1 MYNFQKPENALKRA
15 AELRAIGQSDEALVI
30 LHSAIGHRFFRIQGW
45 DMVQEQIMLEYVAL
59 CIDQDKLRLA
69 REGLHQYRL
78 ISQHA
83 NVSSLAKVI
92 VELLDRAENRLV
104 SAKSKLQ
111 VSDAG
116 KSQTQLS
123 GGIVEEG
130 MEYDETPE
138 GLMASTLQVEMR
150 DQCSKT
156 LHDVYRFLW
165 EIYKMILDIS
175 RATPKLE
182 KVYHE
187 TARKAITFC
196 RENAR
201 LVEFKRLCDV
211 MRGHYSFLLK
221 VQNKPEM
228 ECMLKPE
235 LHIETR
241 VNQLITACELGMW
254 KEAFNTVEDLY
265 TLGIRDYIT
274 KTFQGSVSVLGQQ
287 KEKLLKWLAIFYEKL
302 ALIFWASDLLL
313 FHALAVLRYVMH
325 IRMYKKKVTEEEIT
339 YLCSKCVLAVLS
351 VPNHALSQSSS
362 TASST
367 AVYEMQKRMSTL
379 LGYNT
384 IPTKESLHHSLALK
398 NVLPLAH
405 KNVQKLYELVENDS
419 SMKLCQQLVVILNDS
434 NNTEGDLTDSKE
446 SETKSEVKTGT
457 DTNKQHTAGQ
467 NVYREDLEKYYE
479 KVKSVVFHKVLTRLS
494 KVYAS
499 MTIDFFT
506 KSICPADF
514 YTWDYA
520 EKEIVE
526 LVHRGLCHVRF
537 DYTNRVLYFNSSS
550 ANADSIASIRHQLT
564 DLGKNLYYVIRI
576 LSPADVNKSA
586 EHRRLHL
593 VSMKN
598 SIEKERSRLMKRTS
612 EIYQR
617 RQEHQEEQMRVEEER
632 KKQELQQ
639 KINEEK
645 AEKERREEAFRQL
658 ELQRKKDERYK
669 IKSDIAN
676 QMLQE
681 LRKLC
686 LSSSSKIYIKG
697 KGLDEYTVDDLIEGL
712 LEYED
717 LEKAQEEHMVRERQE
732 LQKQRRNEVRK
743 VEHFLRA
750 VREADK
756 QLYDAYLEELV
767 KNDTALLLEVQKSRE
782 DKYKQD
788 AEAMR
793 QEKILFKSY
802 AAEKQQWVEKQ
813 LVSRKKDFQSKLD
826 AQNARFKKML
836 LEEKIARAKMRY
848 NQEQMRLE
856 QKRKE
861 EQLKL
866 EQKRKEEEM
875 RLEQKRK
882 EEEMRKRREQELH
895 RQRLD
900 EIAEIQRQKQL
911 EIERRLAATN
921 NTVTVNSGYPY
932 SNQLNKDVG
941 RNYQKGLGRELNNS
955 SVRDMSVRDS
965 SVVDS
970 SMRDNVS
977 VRNNVMARNSV
988 MRHNVLRENSLMERN
1003 QSRRREYSNANQS
1016 QGSSG
1021 FSRHDPFNRNV
1032 ARNDSDVT
1040 RADVTRAENKAE
1052 NAKGSYGEPD
1062 KPVVKDLNRNTTDDS
1077 NWRSE
1082 LKKTTSKLFK
1092 SFAVKSVKSTS
1103 DDEGNW
1109 RT

>member
-1 MYNFQKPENALKRA
+1 MHNFQKPENALKRA

-59 CIDQDKLRLA
+59 CIDQDKLRMA
-69 REGLHQYRL
+69 RDGLHQYRL

-83 NVSSLAKVI
+83 NVASLGKVI
-92 VELLDRAENRLV
+92 VELLDRAESRLV
-104 SAKSKLQ
+104 NVKSKLPA
-111 VSDAG
+111 SYTG
-116 KSQTQLS
+116 KSPTQFTS
-123 GGIVEEG
+123 GIVEDG

-150 DQCSKT
+150 DPHSKT

-165 EIYKMILDIS
+165 EIYKMILDIT

-196 RENAR
+196 RENSR

-211 MRGHYSFLLK
+211 MRGHYAFLLK

-241 VNQLITACELGMW
+241 INQLISACELGMW

-302 ALIFWASDLLL
+302 ALIFWVSDLLL

-351 VPNHALSQSSS
+351 VPNHSLSPSSS

-384 IPTKESLHHSLALK
+384 IPTKETLHYSLALK

-405 KNVQKLYELVENDS
+405 KNVQKLYDLVENDN
-419 SMKLCQQLVVILNDS
+419 SMKLCQQLVLILNEPNSDNVEKDS
-434 NNTEGDLTDSKE
+434 TDSKE
-446 SETKSEVKTGT
+446 GETKTDEAKTGAEP
-457 DTNKQHTAGQ
+457 NKPTTTLP
-467 NVYREDLEKYYE
+467 NTYKEDLARYYE

-506 KSICPADF
+506 KTICPPEF

-526 LVHRGLCHVRF
+526 LVHKGLCHVRF
-537 DYTNRVLYFNSSS
+537 DYTNKVLYFNSSS
-550 ANADSIASIRHQLT
+550 VNSDSIASIRHQLT
-564 DLGKNLYYVIRI
+564 DLGKNLYYAITI
-576 LSPADVNKSA
+576 LSPTDVNKSA
-586 EHRRLHL
+586 EQRRLQL

-645 AEKERREEAFRQL
+645 AEKERREEALRQL

-697 KGLDEYTVDDLIEGL
+697 KGLDEFTVDDLIEGL
-712 LEYED
+712 LECED

-756 QLYDAYLEELV
+756 QLYDAYLEDLV
-767 KNDTALLLEVQKSRE
+767 KRDTALLLEVQKSRE
-782 DKYKQD
+782 DKYKQN

-793 QEKILFKSY
+793 QEKILFKSFE
-802 AAEKQQWVEKQ
+802 AEKQQWVEKQ
-813 LVSRKKDFQSKLD
+813 LQSRKKEHQSKVD

-836 LEEKIARAKMRY
+836 VEEKIARAKMRY
-848 NQEQMRLE
+848 NQEQLRLE

-861 EQLKL
+861 EQL
-866 EQKRKEEEM
+866 

-882 EEEMRKRREQELH
+882 EEELRLEQKRKEEELRKRREQELH

-921 NTVTVNSGYPY
+921 NTVTVNSGYGF
-932 SNQLNKDVG
+932 SNSVNKDVG
-941 RNYQKGLGRELNNS
+941 RNYQKGMTRDLNNS
-955 SVRDMSVRDS
+955 SVRDMSIRDS
-965 SVVDS
+965 SVRDASVRDT
-970 SMRDNVS
+970 SMRDNLT
-977 VRNNVMARNSV
+977 VRNNVMRDNAV
-988 MRHNVLRENSLMERN
+988 MERN
-1003 QSRRREYSNANQS
+1003 QNRRREYSNAHQG

-1021 FSRHDPFNRNV
+1021 FSRHDPFNRNL
-1032 ARNDSDVT
+1032 ARNDSDLTRAEVT
-1040 RADVTRAENKAE
+1040 RADNKVE
-1052 NAKGSYGEPD
+1052 NANSTYGDPD
-1062 KPVVKDLNRNTTDDS
+1062 KPAVKEINRQTTDDS
-1077 NWRSE
+1077 NWRSDI
-1082 LKKTTSKLFK
+1082 KKTTSKLFK
-1092 SFAVKSVKSTS
+1092 SFSKKSVKTPS